1 MPPWGRST
9 FKSVRRSLQTE
20 PTVASLRQQITS
32 SGRGKLCFRASL
44 GDDPDPGQ
52 PLGVPHLIARLSP
65 RSPFCELAAAQ
76 QRNNKTAANTSR
88 TLSISAILSATP
100 SRSTTV
106 ETRQP
111 CRRTMEKEKKR
122 KARQTNETT
131 PPPPTHKSPSPEG
144 RREPRRDRDVYR
156 SVAPDEQPLDILK
169 AGLCQCHCHGRLA
182 AAAAFPTTATT
193 ACKNN
198 RTTGCDE
205 QRTGAAA
212 AKASERRRGS

>member
-1 MPPWGRST
+1 MTIRIQDNHLAFPISSQDCPLESPFANLR
-9 FKSVRRSLQTE
+9 RRSKETTKPQQT
-20 PTVASLRQQITS
+20 
-32 SGRGKLCFRASL
+32 RA
-44 GDDPDPGQ
+44 GHCRYQ
-52 PLGVPHLIARLSP
+52 PSYQPPHLGRRPLKPDSP
-65 RSPFCELAAAQ
+65 ADAQ
-76 QRNNKTAANTSR
+76 W
-88 TLSISAILSATP
+88 
-100 SRSTTV
+100 
-106 ETRQP
+106 
-111 CRRTMEKEKKR
+111 RRKRKEKPAK
-122 KARQTNETT
+122 QTKQPP

>member
-111 CRRTMEKEKKR
+111 CRRTMEQEKKR

-131 PPPPTHKSPSPEG
+131 PPPPPTHKSPSPEG

-156 SVAPDEQPLDILK
+156 SVAPDEATPRHSKSRAVPVPLSRSPRCCCCVPHN
-169 AGLCQCHCHGRLA
+169 GHNRLQ
-182 AAAAFPTTATT
+182 
-193 ACKNN
+193 
-198 RTTGCDE
+198 E
-205 QRTGAAA
+205 Q
-212 AKASERRRGS
+212 SYDWM